1 MATSSLSLSTATSPS
16 LGTNR
21 MNSTVGGLDIDA
33 LVSATIQAKSLPI
46 TLLQNKNTRLQSQM
60 NDYKAIRSSLLNLQY
75 AVTDLTYAS
84 AFSGRKA
91 SSTDEKVVTASA
103 QNGSTNGSY
112 VITVGSMATVT
123 SNTSSV
129 LGNAGRKSYTTGTR
143 EYDSGT
149 AVTSGTLTINGV
161 GISINAGDDL
171 SAIVNRI
178 NASTAGVKASVGEDK
193 KVTIT
198 QNTAG
203 PTMTITGDTSGFLA
217 NSGITTGSGS
227 AGNVD
232 TSAGKKAYV
241 VGAPGLSNLNTPI
254 GTTSAIKA
262 GTFYIN
268 DKAIEVKTTDTINTI
283 VNKITASGAGVKAT
297 IDAVSG
303 TITLTQNTAGKDNKI
318 TLGSEGTTNF
328 FTAAGI
334 QQGNVVGGV
343 NSDATST
350 LNEVFTGGN
359 AIVGG
364 YFSINGTFFEVD
376 PTKDTLTTIIN
387 KINSSTTAGVTAFYN
402 SDTGTLALTSQ
413 TAGQKDITLGGPG
426 SDDSNFLSKIGLV
439 QGNQKTGK
447 DASVTVNGLAV
458 TPVNNKVT
466 FNNNTFTLM
475 GTGTAT
481 VSVENDT
488 ESVVKKVQ
496 AFITAYNS
504 AIDAVY
510 GKLNEGGGK
519 DLNSSSDPSVGNLFG
534 DSTLT
539 TINSMLRS
547 ITSNIVTTQDSS
559 MQQLSQ
565 MGITNGKPGVYDLDK
580 VKNGHLELDEAK
592 LKSALQ
598 SNPDAVASLFGNTTR
613 SVSDET
619 ISPDPAGAEK
629 TFTLKHVSL
638 SGKNS
643 VVVDGITYTEVSGTP
658 KKYNT
663 NPATFNPATD
673 SKDRE
678 YSLDYATGK
687 ITFGDPPSATAVIKV
702 SYNYDIDSG
711 SSEAGLFVQLKTKLE
726 ENTKYGGQ
734 IDTISG
740 VDGYISKN
748 LKYNNE
754 RVLDLKTRL
763 VAEQDRLYSRY
774 QSMQKILASLQSQGS
789 YLTSMFAS
797 LNSGKS

>member
-1 MATSSLSLSTATSPS
+1 MATSSLSLSTATSSS

-21 MNSTVGGLDIDA
+21 MNNTIGGIDVDA

-46 TLLQNKNTRLQSQM
+46 VLLQNKNSRLQAQM
-60 NDYKAIRSSLLNLQY
+60 NDYKTIRSSLLNLQY

-84 AFSGRKA
+84 AFTGRKA

-112 VITVGSMATVT
+112 VITVGSTATVT
-123 SNTSSV
+123 SNTSSI
-129 LGNAGRKSYTTGTR
+129 LGNAGRKSYAAGTQA
-143 EYDSGT
+143 YDSGT
-149 AVTSGTLTINGV
+149 AVTTGVLTINGV
-161 GISINAGDDL
+161 GIGVAAGENI
-171 SAIVNRI
+171 STIVNRI
-178 NASTAGVKASVGEDK
+178 NASSAGVTASVGADN

-203 PTMTITGDTSGFLA
+203 PTMVINGDTSGFLTNA
-217 NSGITTGSGS
+217 GIAQGNGT

-241 VGAPGLSNLNTPI
+241 TGTFNLANLNTPI

-268 DKAIEVKTTDTINTI
+268 DKPIEVKTTDTINTI
-283 VNKITASGAGVKAT
+283 VNKITASSAGVKAT
-297 IDAVSG
+297 VDAG
-303 TITLTQNTAGKDNKI
+303 GQITLTQNTAGKDNKI

-334 QQGNVVGGV
+334 TQGNVTPGV
-343 NSDATST
+343 NSDGSSV
-350 LNEVFTGGN
+350 LNDVFTGAN
-359 AIVGG
+359 AITGG
-364 YFSINGTFFEVD
+364 YFSINGTFFSVD
-376 PTKDTLTTIIN
+376 PTKDTIDTIVN

-402 SDTGTLALTSQ
+402 PNTGSISLTSQ
-413 TAGQKDITLGGPG
+413 TAGAKDITLGTAAD
-426 SDDSNFLSKIGLV
+426 DDSNFLQKIGLV
-439 QGNQKTGK
+439 QGNQVTGK
-447 DASVTVNGLAV
+447 DASVTVNGLSV

-488 ESVVKKVQ
+488 DAIVKKVE

-510 GKLNEGGGK
+510 SKLNEGGGK
-519 DLNSSSDPSVGNLFG
+519 NLDSSSDPSVGDLFG
-534 DSTLT
+534 DPTLD
-539 TINSMLRS
+539 TINTMLRS
-547 ITSNIVTTQDSS
+547 MTSSIVTTQDAS

-565 MGITNGKPGVYDLDK
+565 VGITNGKPGVYDLDK
-580 VKNGHLELDEAK
+580 VKNGRLELDTAK

-598 SNPDAVASLFGNTTR
+598 SNSAAVASLFGNTTR
-613 SVSDET
+613 SVSDE
-619 ISPDPAGAEK
+619 IVAPDPAGVAK
-629 TFTLKHVSL
+629 TFTLQNTSI
-638 SGKNS
+638 SGKNT
-643 VVVDGITYTEVSGTP
+643 VVVNGETYTEVSGTP

-663 NPATFNPATD
+663 NPVTFNPATD

-678 YSLDYATGK
+678 YSLDYTTGK
-687 ITFGDPPSATAVIKV
+687 ITFGDPPANNAVIKV

-711 SSEAGLFVQLKTKLE
+711 SSGSGLFVQLKAKLE
-726 ENTKYGGQ
+726 DNTKYGGQ
-734 IDTISG
+734 IDAFSG
-740 VDGYISKN
+740 SNGAISKEM
-748 LKYNNE
+748 KYNND
-754 RVLDLKTRL
+754 RVSDLKTRL
-763 VAEQDRLYSRY
+763 AAEQARLYTKY
-774 QSMQKILASLQSQGS
+774 QSMQKILSSLQAQGS
-789 YLTSMFAS
+789 YLTAMFAS
-797 LNSGKS
+797 LTSSSKS